1 MQVTLTVETGEQAGD
16 SFSLQPGAPAVVGS
30 APGIAVRLAGPGVA
44 PQHAALLLGPEG
56 LQAVDLGHGTRLD
69 GQALPPRQP
78 APVRDGQALE
88 VAGVVVRVEVTGA
101 SAGGPASAAH
111 ASAAATSATGR
122 LRLELPPEEYEV
134 VRELGRGAMGVVV
147 QAVRRADG
155 RPVAVKV
162 LHEAVPPGSP
172 DHERFLTEGRVGQRI
187 RSPHVVE
194 VLDLRVGPSGQA
206 WIVLEL
212 VPGPSV
218 EGALRAGR
226 PAPARAL
233 EIAEHVARGLA
244 AAAAAGVVHRDVK
257 PANVLLHPSGA
268 AKLTDFG
275 IAKDFAGTVR
285 SLTLS
290 GMGLGTLAYMAPE
303 AIDGAKHVTPAADL
317 YSLGAM
323 LFELLAGRPPFVVRS
338 PEQLVQAAQ
347 QPAPPLEPL
356 VPGCPPD
363 LAGLVAALLA
373 KEPWDRPGSAAEVA
387 GWLAALRARL
397 GS

>member
-16 SFSLQPGAPAVVGS
+16 SFSLRPGAPAVVGS
-30 APGIAVRLAGPGVA
+30 APGVAVRLAAPGVA
-44 PQHAALLLGPEG
+44 PQHAALLLGPQG
-56 LQAVDLGHGTRLD
+56 LQVVDLGHGTRLD

-78 APVRDGQALE
+78 TPVRDGQALE
-88 VAGVVVRVEVTGA
+88 VAGVVLRVEGA
-101 SAGGPASAAH
+101 GAGAGGPAAAPP
-111 ASAAATSATGR
+111 ASATGR
-122 LRLELPPEEYEV
+122 LRLELPADEYEV

-233 EIAEHVARGLA
+233 ELAEHVARALA

-347 QPAPPLEPL
+347 QPAPPLEQL

-363 LAGLVAALLA
+363 LAALVAALLA
-373 KEPWDRPGSAAEVA
+373 KEAWDRPASAAEVA
-387 GWLAALRARL
+387 ERLAALRARL
-397 GS
+397 GA